1 MLLRMAVLFCA
12 VLLPASAELRLNVT
26 VTERKTGQAVTDLKA
41 GDFSLL
47 EDKNRRNIESAQ
59 YQTGIVDVLL
69 LLDSSL
75 VGEMVRPVAADLIE
89 QLQEKEQMAVVSF
102 HSSADLIQDFT
113 SSKQLLN
120 RALESVRYGN
130 TPNVLDAI
138 YAVLDSGFEHA
149 TYRRVVLVLTAGIE
163 GRSRVTEQQVIR
175 MARRQGASIYP
186 IFVVGYER
194 SMFDKLARGTG
205 GAMFQLSEMKKQAPG
220 DIARRIFD
228 TVRGFYAITVSGNLS
243 LSEKSR
249 IEVSRPEKAFV
260 GALPLE

>member
-1 MLLRMAVLFCA
+1 MPLRLAALLCALVLPSA
-12 VLLPASAELRLNVT
+12 AELRLTVT
-26 VTERKTGQAVTDLKA
+26 VTERKTGRAVTDLKA

-47 EDKNRRNIESAQ
+47 EDKSRRSVESAQ
-59 YQTGIVDVLL
+59 YQRGIVDVML

-75 VGEMVRPVAADLIE
+75 VGEMVRPLAADIIE

-102 HSSADLIQDFT
+102 HTSADLIQDFT

-120 RALESVRYGN
+120 RAVESVRYGN
-130 TPNVLDAI
+130 APNVLDAV
-138 YAVLDSGFEHA
+138 YAVLDTGFEGA
-149 TYRRVVLVLTAGIE
+149 TYRRVVLVLTAGVE
-163 GRSRVTEQQVIR
+163 GQSRVTEQQVVR
-175 MARRQGASIYP
+175 MARRRGASIYP

-194 SMFDKLARGTG
+194 SMFEKLARGTG

-228 TVRGFYAITVSGNLS
+228 TVRGYYAVTVSGNLS
-243 LSEKSR
+243 LSEKAR
-249 IEVSRPEKAFV
+249 LEVSRPEKAFV